1 MSLPERLSENLY
13 KEGLVSEEDREIVE
27 FGLESLG
34 GNLAGVFLTLLVGFL
49 FGEPN
54 QAIFFYLLLFPLR
67 KSIGGFHANTK
78 TGCLITSAMTLVI
91 TFTIFLTVQHPPVF
105 YLISFFIFGCLI
117 FALSPVDNISKP
129 FDDTERRVYRRRGR
143 IVLFVES
150 TLFFAAYYFSCDSGI
165 RCLCMVYF
173 VSCVAL
179 IMGLLKKKFVGL
191 AHNKDQ
197 KK

>member
-1 MSLPERLSENLY
+1 MSLPERLSESFY
-13 KEGLVSEEDREIVE
+13 KEGLVSEEDREIIK

-54 QAIFFYLLLFPLR
+54 QAIFFYLLFFPLR

-78 TGCLITSAMTLVI
+78 TGCIITSAITLII
-91 TFTIFLTVQHPPVF
+91 TFAVFLVVQHSPIF
-105 YLISFFIFGCLI
+105 YLICFFIFGCLI
-117 FALSPVDNISKP
+117 FALSPIDNFSKP
-129 FDDTERRVYRRRGR
+129 FDDTERLVYRRRGR
-143 IVLFVES
+143 IVLFCENI
-150 TLFFAAYYFSCDSGI
+150 LFFAAYYFSCYSGI